1 VQAVH
6 ALKPADAANVP
17 VEQLEQVIE
26 DAESEYLP
34 TKHEEQTVAEEAE
47 YFPELQLPV
56 TADNPVEAQ

>member
-1 VQAVH
+1 VH
-6 ALKPADAANVP
+6 EVNEDDAAYEP
-17 VEQLEQVIE
+17 ESQLEQLDDD
-26 DAESEYLP
+26 DAEEYLP

>member
-1 VQAVH
+1 
-6 ALKPADAANVP
+6 